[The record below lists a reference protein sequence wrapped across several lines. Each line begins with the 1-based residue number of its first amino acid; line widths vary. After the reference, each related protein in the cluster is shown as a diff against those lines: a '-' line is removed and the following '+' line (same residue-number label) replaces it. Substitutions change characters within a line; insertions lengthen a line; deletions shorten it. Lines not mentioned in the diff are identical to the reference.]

1 MCPESFESFR
11 ESHIV
16 KRAAALGAASFEVV
30 DIRDFAEGSFRAVCD
45 SPFGGGRGLLLRA
58 EPVYKALE
66 VALAGERKTGDSG
79 QPAPENVPGAVAG
92 HGEEN
97 AADAGT
103 RVVFLMPGG
112 RTFSQGIAREYAG
125 LSHLVLVC
133 GHYEGFDWRVL
144 KHADERLSVGDYILT
159 GGELPAMTVADAV
172 LRLLPGCL
180 KEGSAEEESFEQG
193 LLEYP
198 QYTQPAVWRG
208 EPVPE
213 VLLSGDHG
221 KVAAWRRAEARRV
234 TEAYR
239 PDLLEGPRNGRSGP
253 AGETAEETL
262 GGLAGETAKQTP
274 EIPSDGGSAG

>member
-58 EPVYKALE
+58 EPIFKALQA
-66 VALAGERKTGDSG
+66 ALSGEKRDSGPGGSG
-79 QPAPENVPGAVAG
+79 QPASENVHGAVAG
-92 HGEEN
+92 PGEEN

-112 RTFSQGIAREYAG
+112 RTFSQGIAREYAA

-221 KVAAWRRAEARRV
+221 KVAAWRGAEARRV

-253 AGETAEETL
+253 AGETA
-262 GGLAGETAKQTP
+262 GGPAGETPEQTP
-274 EIPSDGGSAG
+274 EIHSDGRSAG